1 MLSSAITHKLLFMA
15 NDDKNL
21 TIQNYNKFRL
31 CLKGAKETKPFK
43 LQSVEEKRRRRRIS
57 IAKQLQCNAHLHTYV
72 YQNVRMYVC
81 TICMQQSA
89 VEIFPQLFQ

>member
-31 CLKGAKETKPFK
+31 CVKGAKETKPFK

-72 YQNVRMYVC
+72 CIPECPYACVYNMYA
-81 TICMQQSA
+81 TICC
-89 VEIFPQLFQ
+89 